1 MTMIGPVR
9 KGGRAIA
16 LILAMIALTA
26 AATGVALAGS
36 PHEATAWHL
45 VAQRDQTKVAG
56 IGSWDWGHGEAMLF
70 LLPGGACRLDTYGG
84 DPVIESIT
92 PPASCLANACLPCTW
107 SGDSKGKRV
116 TVKFSNPLA
125 QEIMVGNLTDIAN
138 DEGYSTDFTF
148 SLTKNK
154 CSGVVKSGKLTITW
168 EIAGKLTTPDVKNK
182 TASHQVLAAGTQVQ

>member
-1 MTMIGPVR
+1 
-9 KGGRAIA
+9 
-16 LILAMIALTA
+16 MIALTA

-36 PHEATAWHL
+36 PLEATAWHL

-56 IGSWDWGHGEAMLF
+56 IGTWDWRQGEAM
-70 LLPGGACRLDTYGG
+70 
-84 DPVIESIT
+84 
-92 PPASCLANACLPCTW
+92 
-107 SGDSKGKRV
+107 KRV
-116 TVKFSNPLA
+116 TVTFSNPLA

-148 SLTKNK
+148 MLTKNK

-168 EIAGKLTTPDVKNK
+168 EIAGKLTTPDVKKK